1 MPAARPCVRRRD
13 DRGAAVLEF
22 ALVVPLLLLLVF
34 GIIDFGWMLMK
45 ANLVNNAAR
54 DAARVA
60 SLNGTYAQID
70 QTVDSEL
77 AAAGISPSDVTV
89 LITCTTGDGASC
101 DGTASSFASRAV
113 SGSTVTVSV
122 SYTHG
127 WLTPLGSTCSLV
139 GGDSCVGDTIV
150 LERAATMVRE

>member
-1 MPAARPCVRRRD
+1 MPAPHACPRRRD
-13 DRGAAVLEF
+13 GRGAAAVEF
-22 ALVVPLLLLLVF
+22 ALVVPLLLFLVF

-60 SLNGTYAQID
+60 SLSGTYEQVD
-70 QTVDSEL
+70 QTVDSGL

-89 LITCTTGDGASC
+89 LITCTNGDGTTC
-101 DGTASSFASRAV
+101 DGSASSFASRAV
-113 SGSTVTVSV
+113 SGSTVTVTL
-122 SYTHG
+122 SYDHP
-127 WLTPLGSTCSLV
+127 WLTPLGATCDLV

-150 LERAATMVRE
+150 LERTATMVRE